1 MRWINVR
8 AREVFIATCMCAS
21 CEPGPLTG
29 AQCVLT
35 GSGLFFLLC
44 ILGRAALGDEIYEL
58 DFY

>member
-44 ILGRAALGDEIYEL
+44 ILGRAALGDEIYE
-58 DFY
+58 

>member
-1 MRWINVR
+1 MRWICVR
-8 AREVFIATCMCAS
+8 AREVFIATCAPHMQTRTLD
-21 CEPGPLTG
+21 GG